1 MQESS
6 SSEEEEEEDPNHR
19 KGSIEDHPPDESLSA
34 QTLDLRREKQ
44 MPDPEKEKHDQNFK
58 KDKFVTST
66 RCSNLMRFESMKNS
80 RQLGRFIES
89 FWEMDLKERL
99 DVVDNLDSIITLV
112 DENELSVLI
121 STLYGNTD
129 DFLSKAVIANFYKEI
144 KEEMLDKS
152 QFKFASETLY
162 DSNENLNFFKLF
174 PKRTSKKEIHIRFL
188 SKFNKFIL
196 SEDKLRKKLLRL
208 YPIVLQKI
216 QRVRNIIARRNSSL
230 LQSQYPDMHHS
241 NNDSRRA
248 STNKTLK
255 HSSKMNLYFEIN
267 EDQSSRDDPS
277 RMSQCSFTDS
287 TQLNMPKITLC
298 RLSKNQKNPLENL
311 RFLESRHSI
320 ISGYSDSTRS
330 GPSVFVKEA
339 DLLGILV
346 EFGIRRYREHL
357 QIENVV
363 LCFEAIKQ
371 VLGFCPDA
379 VFHQVGLDTIIR
391 LIHNHI
397 KTDKRVGHIW
407 KLYSQRKSSIL

>member
-1 MQESS
+1 MI
-6 SSEEEEEEDPNHR
+6 D
-19 KGSIEDHPPDESLSA
+19 
-34 QTLDLRREKQ
+34 
-44 MPDPEKEKHDQNFK
+44 
-58 KDKFVTST
+58 
-66 RCSNLMRFESMKNS
+66 
-80 RQLGRFIES
+80 
-89 FWEMDLKERL
+89 
-99 DVVDNLDSIITLV
+99 
-112 DENELSVLI
+112 
-121 STLYGNTD
+121 
-129 DFLSKAVIANFYKEI
+129 NFYKEI
-144 KEEMLDKS
+144 KEEMLNKS

-174 PKRTSKKEIHIRFL
+174 SKKTSKKEIHIRFL

-216 QRVRNIIARRNSSL
+216 ERVRNVIARRNSSL
-230 LQSQYPDMHHS
+230 LQSQYPDLHLA
-241 NNDSRRA
+241 NNDSRRG
-248 STNKTLK
+248 STTNALK

-277 RMSQCSFTDS
+277 RMSQGSFTDS

-320 ISGYSDSTRS
+320 ISGPSDSTRS

-346 EFGIRRYREHL
+346 GFGIRRYREHL

-371 VLGFCPDA
+371 VLGFCPDS

-397 KTDKRVGHIW
+397 KTDKRVGHVADYTVAQD
-407 KLYSQRKSSIL
+407 L